1 MLEYLNS
8 NYFALRSSTICL
20 QVEAKCDA
28 VGWWLQEKR
37 VPLSGGPCGK
47 ARMTDV
53 KGSHEAEGWRA
64 GPAGTPG
71 PADRQDG
78 SAEASANPAG
88 SVVEPRRK
96 KDSSSLSPRDDL
108 WWSGS
113 IRLSTAND

>member
-1 MLEYLNS
+1 
-8 NYFALRSSTICL
+8 L

-37 VPLSGGPCGK
+37 APLSGGPCGK

-78 SAEASANPAG
+78 AFIFLIF
-88 SVVEPRRK
+88 K
-96 KDSSSLSPRDDL
+96 K
-108 WWSGS
+108 
-113 IRLSTAND
+113 N

>member
-1 MLEYLNS
+1 M
-8 NYFALRSSTICL
+8 
-20 QVEAKCDA
+20 
-28 VGWWLQEKR
+28 GWWLQEKR

-78 SAEASANPAG
+78 DFFFFIFKKKQNFKNICLF
-88 SVVEPRRK
+88 RK
-96 KDSSSLSPRDDL
+96 ISKIYPGRPLGGDRP
-108 WWSGS
+108 
-113 IRLSTAND
+113 